1 MNPLLSFVIFYEK
14 IGYALLLREVQ
25 VGMNLTISIQ
35 QQRQL
40 TYVYHVYDVVQILN
54 HESAKAL
61 FGYPRIQL
69 NQCILR

>member
-14 IGYALLLREVQ
+14 IGYALLQREVQ

-61 FGYPRIQL
+61 FGYPRI
-69 NQCILR
+69 